1 MESRLTRAIEAAEA
15 RKTAAFGDVVGVV
28 EGQQQGRAVFSGF
41 DIDFEQLTE
50 VSNMAAMNFSGLA
63 SGIAL
68 GPLFS
73 MAWTDGFLI
82 GLLAAS
88 LPTTEGPESTGDSG
102 PEVD

>member
-1 MESRLTRAIEAAEA
+1 MESKLHRAINAAEA
-15 RKTAAFGDVVGVV
+15 RKQAAFGDVEGIV
-28 EGQQQGRAVFSGF
+28 EGFQEGRAVFSGF
-41 DIDFEQLTE
+41 DIDFNQLTE
-50 VSNMAAMNFSGLA
+50 IANAVGLNFSGLA